1 MATPLIGNNMIAGS
15 FTTNISST
23 TSSGI
28 VSGYVYLTRNNFS
41 AGYVYFAEISGGAN
55 YISSFGPNPL
65 QNDCGT

>member
-28 VSGYVYLTRNNFS
+28 VSGYVY
-41 AGYVYFAEISGGAN
+41 FAEISGGAN